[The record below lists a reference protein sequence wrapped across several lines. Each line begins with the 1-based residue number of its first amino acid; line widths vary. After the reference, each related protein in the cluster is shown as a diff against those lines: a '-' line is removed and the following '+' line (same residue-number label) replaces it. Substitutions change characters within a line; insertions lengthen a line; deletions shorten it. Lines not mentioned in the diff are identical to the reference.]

1 MGAALLC
8 AGVGTTMCSGTVGA
22 DKLRS
27 LLLLHDFEHCAKFMN
42 LLTFS
47 SYPRGLWITLWVSWV
62 QASASRAVAGFDRF
76 AHKNGKD
83 KKAL

>member
-1 MGAALLC
+1 MLLI
-8 AGVGTTMCSGTVGA
+8 
-22 DKLRS
+22 
-27 LLLLHDFEHCAKFMN
+27 HDFEHCAKFMN
-42 LLTFS
+42 LWTFS